1 MSTPSSATERP
12 PGSHNQNVK
21 LITQQ
26 EQKAKEKEKAE
37 KQSPKPDSNESKAP
51 THQRLVLTD
60 PIAFRYLQE
69 DPGVEV
75 IESSKELHGYEIYVV
90 EQWATSRTHPT
101 FVITTFT
108 GDPQHV
114 AQVGILS
121 VPTDESGWSQ
131 RLRVY
136 FKALNQ
142 YHARRRETSLG
153 ILMITNLSGFPSSL
167 TVIPVPDGDLK
178 KHRFEFFVAEN
189 LKRMGCSGRVGLTL
203 SAPNSATVAKF
214 HQLYKTSDKNPIHT
228 SVIELVKLC
237 QAALNIFDK
246 LDFDYVDGL
255 LCDITEKAVN
265 DWWLDIGAEFY
276 NIEPHDGILGP
287 TTVAAL
293 LGLLMG
299 ARNRLSAVGAP
310 VPKDPFDIEGMKR
323 GISHFQKSNRME
335 RTRRLDRHT
344 LDKLHRISAK
354 AANAEGWSVPRAVKS
369 TVAELSG
376 KGGEMLA
383 EVVGRRDKAGIADI
397 ETSYIDRFEQLVY
410 GQRCKW
416 LWLGKPLKNQSVDL
430 KDQKSNEPSNS
441 RSLVFGPVERKH
453 THESTSS
460 ARAASEDFMSPTWPS
475 SREGEG
481 SIRGETHIHRSV
493 TKRATGLFNEGRKGF
508 DKFKDA
514 VRGHQSKGSKDES
527 PMSPADSSRQ
537 DLKSVHTLERIDS
550 SSPPASPK
558 IPQGADGS
566 LDQVLRQREQ
576 HAKANA
582 QDNNHLLSNPL
593 DGNSSVFPVEDPQR
607 IKSEEEARDD
617 KSDNEFDLDGF
628 ETISRTISGEP
639 SISIAGSDY
648 HGVDLKEVLP
658 SPPDLAQDIGPLL
671 RRMHSYSDFETLS
684 ATTRSDSFYPR
695 RLSFSIVA
703 DSILPPS
710 PLLLAPAS
718 PLPQH
723 IPLPQQYT
731 HETTLSSDLKDI
743 RAQLATLDRKEATW
757 TRQQL
762 LATSSLLTQA
772 DDDQA
777 YLDSIYRPSAANLQD
792 LRDATEALL
801 VDERD
806 ALHEGAK
813 ELETLAQRLDYEI
826 EGLKGKVEDVEVN
839 VDDFERAV
847 QGIEGRIDELE
858 DLGKGKNFLGCVVS

>member
-1 MSTPSSATERP
+1 
-12 PGSHNQNVK
+12 
-21 LITQQ
+21 
-26 EQKAKEKEKAE
+26 
-37 KQSPKPDSNESKAP
+37 
-51 THQRLVLTD
+51 
-60 PIAFRYLQE
+60 LQE

-75 IESSKELHGYEIYVV
+75 IERSQELQGYEIYIV

-178 KHRFEFFVAEN
+178 KHRFDFFVAEN

-214 HQLYKTSDKNPIHT
+214 HQLYKTSDKNAVYT

-246 LDFDYVDGL
+246 LEFDYVDGL
-255 LCDITEKAVN
+255 LCDVTEKAAN

-276 NIEPHDGILGP
+276 GIEPHDGILGP
-287 TTVAAL
+287 TTVAAM

-323 GISHFQKSNRME
+323 GISNFQKHNRLE

-344 LDKLHRISAK
+344 LDRLHKISAK

-430 KDQKSNEPSNS
+430 KDQ
-441 RSLVFGPVERKH
+441 RSDDHDRGFGRVERKH
-453 THESTSS
+453 TQESIAT
-460 ARAASEDFMSPTWPS
+460 ARAVSDEVMSPTWSS
-475 SREGEG
+475 SRDGEG
-481 SIRGETHIHRSV
+481 SIREDTHLHRSV
-493 TKRATGLFNEGRKGF
+493 TKRATGFFHEGRRGF

-514 VRGHQSKGSKDES
+514 VRGHHPKGSKDES
-527 PMSPADSSRQ
+527 PMSPADSSRS
-537 DLKSVHTLERIDS
+537 DLKSPALNRINS
-550 SSPPASPK
+550 SSPPASPR
-558 IPQGADGS
+558 IHQGADGS
-566 LDQVLRQREQ
+566 LDQIVQQREQ
-576 HAKANA
+576 NGKPHAAKHTEP
-582 QDNNHLLSNPL
+582 QTSNPL
-593 DGNSSVFPVEDPQR
+593 EFNNSVFPVEDPQR
-607 IKSEEEARDD
+607 KKSEEQAREHEKD
-617 KSDNEFDLDGF
+617 KSDNDTDLEGF

-648 HGVDLKEVLP
+648 HGIDLKAVLP

-671 RRMHSYSDFETLS
+671 RRIHSYTDFETLT
-684 ATTRSDSFYPR
+684 ATSRLDAFYPR
-695 RLSFSIVA
+695 RLSFSTA
-703 DSILPPS
+703 EDSILAPL
-710 PLLLAPAS
+710 PLLLAPPS
-718 PLPQH
+718 PNPEKTSLPD
-723 IPLPQQYT
+723 QYT
-731 HETTLSSDLKDI
+731 HETTISSDLKAL
-743 RAQLATLDRKEATW
+743 RAQIATLDRKEASW
-757 TRQQL
+757 TREQL
-762 LATSSLLTQA
+762 LATTSLLASA
-772 DDDQA
+772 DTDQTS
-777 YLDSIYRPSAANLQD
+777 LDNLYRPSASSLHD
-792 LRDATEALL
+792 IRDATEVLL
-801 VDERD
+801 IDERD

-826 EGLKGKVEDVEVN
+826 EGLRGKVEDVEVN
-839 VDDFERAV
+839 VGDFEHAV
-847 QGIEGRIDELE
+847 IGIEQRIGELE
-858 DLGKGKNFLGCVVS
+858 DLGHGKGWMGCVVS

>member
-12 PGSHNQNVK
+12 PGPHNQNIK
-21 LITQQ
+21 LVTRQ
-26 EQKAKEKEKAE
+26 EQKAIEKSE
-37 KQSPKPDSNESKAP
+37 KQSSRPEVSDAKQP

-69 DPGVEV
+69 DPGVQV
-75 IESSKELHGYEIYVV
+75 VESSKELHGYEIYVV

-142 YHARRRETSLG
+142 YHARRRETALG

-430 KDQKSNEPSNS
+430 KDQKNEPS
-441 RSLVFGPVERKH
+441 RGFGPVERKH
-453 THESTSS
+453 TQDSVST
-460 ARAASEDFMSPTWPS
+460 ARAAPDEIMSPTWS
-475 SREGEG
+475 SNREGEG
-481 SIRGETHIHRSV
+481 SIREEPHIHRSV
-493 TKRATGLFNEGRKGF
+493 TKRATGLFNEGKRGF

-527 PMSPADSSRQ
+527 PLSPADSSRQ
-537 DLKSVHTLERIDS
+537 DFKSTHTLDRIDS

-558 IPQGADGS
+558 IHQGVDGS
-566 LDQVLRQREQ
+566 LDQVLQQREQ
-576 HAKANA
+576 HTKADA
-582 QDNNHLLSNPL
+582 AGRSETQDANHLSNGPL
-593 DGNSSVFPVEDPQR
+593 DSNNSVFPVEDPQR
-607 IKSEEEARDD
+607 KKSEEEARED
-617 KSDNEFDLDGF
+617 KSENESDIDRF
-628 ETISRTISGEP
+628 ENMSRTISGEP

-648 HGVDLKEVLP
+648 HGVDFKEILP
-658 SPPDLAQDIGPLL
+658 SPPDLAQDVGPLL

-684 ATTRSDSFYPR
+684 ATTRSDNFYPR
-695 RLSFSIVA
+695 RLSFSIAA

-710 PLLLAPAS
+710 PLLLAPPS
-718 PLPQH
+718 PSPQHLPLPDQF
-723 IPLPQQYT
+723 T
-731 HETTLSSDLKDI
+731 HETTISSDLKAL
-743 RAQLATLDRKEATW
+743 RAQIATLDRREASW
-757 TRQQL
+757 TREQL
-762 LATSSLLTQA
+762 LATSNLLTQA
-772 DDDQA
+772 DDDQT
-777 YLDSIYRPSAANLQD
+777 YLDSIYRPSASNLQD
-792 LRDATEALL
+792 LRDASDAVL

-813 ELETLAQRLDYEI
+813 ELENLAQRLDYEI

-847 QGIEGRIDELE
+847 QGIEGRISELE
-858 DLGKGKNFLGCVVS
+858 DLGKGKSFLGCVVS

>member
-1 MSTPSSATERP
+1 
-12 PGSHNQNVK
+12 
-21 LITQQ
+21 
-26 EQKAKEKEKAE
+26 
-37 KQSPKPDSNESKAP
+37 
-51 THQRLVLTD
+51 
-60 PIAFRYLQE
+60 LQE

-75 IESSKELHGYEIYVV
+75 IERSQELQGYEIYIV

-167 TVIPVPDGDLK
+167 AVIPVPDGDLK
-178 KHRFEFFVAEN
+178 KHRFDFFVAEN

-214 HQLYKTSDKNPIHT
+214 HQLYKTSDKNSIYT

-246 LDFDYVDGL
+246 LEFDYVDGL
-255 LCDITEKAVN
+255 LCDVTEKAAN

-276 NIEPHDGILGP
+276 GIEPHDGILGP
-287 TTVAAL
+287 TTVAAM

-323 GISHFQKSNRME
+323 GISNFQKHNRLE

-344 LDKLHRISAK
+344 LDRLHKTSAK

-430 KDQKSNEPSNS
+430 KEHKSDDHD
-441 RSLVFGPVERKH
+441 RGFRRVERKH
-453 THESTSS
+453 TQESIATT
-460 ARAASEDFMSPTWPS
+460 RAVSDEVMSPTWSS
-475 SREGEG
+475 SRDGEG
-481 SIRGETHIHRSV
+481 SIKEEAHLHRSV
-493 TKRATGLFNEGRKGF
+493 TKRATGFFHEGRRGF

-514 VRGHQSKGSKDES
+514 VRGHHPKGSKDDSLMS
-527 PMSPADSSRQ
+527 PMSPMDPSRQ
-537 DLKSVHTLERIDS
+537 DLKSPLERINS
-550 SSPPASPK
+550 YSPPASPR
-558 IPQGADGS
+558 IHQGADGS
-566 LDQVLRQREQ
+566 LDQVLEQRVQ
-576 HAKANA
+576 QGKNNAAARANP
-582 QDNNHLLSNPL
+582 QDSNHLLVNPL
-593 DGNSSVFPVEDPQR
+593 ESNNSVFPVEDPQR
-607 IKSEEEARDD
+607 KKSEEQAREDED
-617 KSDNEFDLDGF
+617 KSDNGTDLDKY
-628 ETISRTISGEP
+628 EIISRTISGEAA
-639 SISIAGSDY
+639 ISIAGSDY
-648 HGVDLKEVLP
+648 HGVDLKQVLP

-671 RRMHSYSDFETLS
+671 RRIHSYTDFETLT
-684 ATTRSDSFYPR
+684 ATTRPDSFYPR
-695 RLSFSIVA
+695 RLSFSTA
-703 DSILPPS
+703 EDSILAPL
-710 PLLLAPAS
+710 PLLLAPPS
-718 PLPQH
+718 PSPH
-723 IPLPQQYT
+723 TTSLPQQYT
-731 HETTLSSDLKDI
+731 HETTISSDLKALRADI
-743 RAQLATLDRKEATW
+743 AALDRKEASW
-757 TRQQL
+757 TREQL
-762 LATSSLLTQA
+762 LATRHLLTTA
-772 DDDQA
+772 DLDQD
-777 YLDSIYRPSAANLQD
+777 YLDSLYRPSAQNLQD
-792 LRDATEALL
+792 VRDASEVLL
-801 VDERD
+801 IDERD

-839 VDDFERAV
+839 VGDFERAV
-847 QGIEGRIDELE
+847 IGIEQRIGELE
-858 DLGKGKNFLGCVVS
+858 DLGHGKGVLGCVVS

>member
-1 MSTPSSATERP
+1 MSTPASATERP
-12 PGSHNQNVK
+12 PGPHKQNVK
-21 LITQQ
+21 LITQE
-26 EQKAKEKEKAE
+26 EQKAIENSEKH
-37 KQSPKPDSNESKAP
+37 SSNPDENESKAP

-69 DPGVEV
+69 DPGVQV
-75 IESSKELHGYEIYVV
+75 IERSKELQGYEIYVV

-121 VPTDESGWSQ
+121 VPTDESGWSD

-142 YHARRRETSLG
+142 YHARRRETALG

-178 KHRFEFFVAEN
+178 KHRFDFFVSEN

-203 SAPNSATVAKF
+203 AAPNSATIAKF
-214 HQLYKTSDKNPIHT
+214 HQLYKTSDKNPVHT

-255 LCDITEKAVN
+255 LCDVTEKAVN

-323 GISHFQKSNRME
+323 GISSFQKSNRLE

-344 LDKLHRISAK
+344 LDKLHRTSAK
-354 AANAEGWSVPRAVKS
+354 AANAEGWSVPRAVKN

-383 EVVGRRDKAGIADI
+383 EVVGKRDKAGIADI

-430 KDQKSNEPSNS
+430 KDHKQDDHD
-441 RSLVFGPVERKH
+441 RGFGRVERKH
-453 THESTSS
+453 TQESITT
-460 ARAASEDFMSPTWPS
+460 ARAVSDEIMSPTWS
-475 SREGEG
+475 SGREGEG
-481 SIRGETHIHRSV
+481 SIKEETHLHRSM
-493 TKRATGLFNEGRKGF
+493 TKRATGLFNEGRRGF

-514 VRGHQSKGSKDES
+514 VRGHHPKGSKDES
-527 PMSPADSSRQ
+527 PISPADPSRQ
-537 DLKSVHTLERIDS
+537 DFRFPHTLQRINS
-550 SSPPASPK
+550 ISPPTSPR
-558 IPQGADGS
+558 IQQGADGS
-566 LDQVLRQREQ
+566 LDQVLQQREQ
-576 HAKANA
+576 PAKSDTAARTDA
-582 QDNNHLLSNPL
+582 QYSNHLLSSPQDQN
-593 DGNSSVFPVEDPQR
+593 NSVFPVEDPQR
-607 IKSEEEARDD
+607 KRSEEAARGD
-617 KSDNEFDLDGF
+617 KSDNDTDIENFD
-628 ETISRTISGEP
+628 TISRTISGEP

-648 HGVDLKEVLP
+648 HGVDLKQLLP
-658 SPPDLAQDIGPLL
+658 SPPDLAQDVGPLL
-671 RRMHSYSDFETLS
+671 RRIHSYSDFETLHS
-684 ATTRSDSFYPR
+684 KTPPDSFYPR
-695 RLSFSIVA
+695 RLSFSIA
-703 DSILPPS
+703 EDSILAPS
-710 PLLLAPAS
+710 PLLLAPSS

-723 IPLPQQYT
+723 TPLPDQFT
-731 HETTLSSDLKDI
+731 HESTISSDLKAL
-743 RAQLATLDRKEATW
+743 RAQIATLDRKEGSW
-757 TRQQL
+757 TRDQL
-762 LATSSLLTQA
+762 LETSHLLTQA
-772 DDDQA
+772 DEDQN
-777 YLDSIYRPSAANLQD
+777 YLDSIYRPSASNLQD

-826 EGLKGKVEDVEVN
+826 EGLRGKVEDVEVN

-847 QGIEGRIDELE
+847 AGIEGRIDELE
-858 DLGKGKNFLGCVVS
+858 DLGQGKGVWGCIVS

>member
-1 MSTPSSATERP
+1 VSLSYFTYTQS
-12 PGSHNQNVK
+12 
-21 LITQQ
+21 LIC
-26 EQKAKEKEKAE
+26 
-37 KQSPKPDSNESKAP
+37 P
-51 THQRLVLTD
+51 
-60 PIAFRYLQE
+60 RYLQE

-75 IESSKELHGYEIYVV
+75 IERSQELQGYEIYIV

-178 KHRFEFFVAEN
+178 KHRFDFFVAEN

-203 SAPNSATVAKF
+203 SAPNSATIAKF
-214 HQLYKTSDKNPIHT
+214 HQLYKTSDKNSVYT

-246 LDFDYVDGL
+246 LEFDYVDGL
-255 LCDITEKAVN
+255 LCDVTEKAAN

-276 NIEPHDGILGP
+276 GIEPHDGILGP
-287 TTVAAL
+287 TTVAAM

-323 GISHFQKSNRME
+323 GISNFQKHNRLE

-344 LDKLHRISAK
+344 LDRLHKTSAK

-430 KDQKSNEPSNS
+430 KEHKSDDHD
-441 RSLVFGPVERKH
+441 RGFRRVERKH
-453 THESTSS
+453 TQESVTTT
-460 ARAASEDFMSPTWPS
+460 RAVSDEVMSPTWSS
-475 SREGEG
+475 SREGDG
-481 SIRGETHIHRSV
+481 SIKEEAHLHRSV
-493 TKRATGLFNEGRKGF
+493 TKRATGFFHEGRRGF

-514 VRGHQSKGSKDES
+514 VRGHHPKGSKDES
-527 PMSPADSSRQ
+527 PMSPMDPSRQ
-537 DLKSVHTLERIDS
+537 DLKSPLERINS
-550 SSPPASPK
+550 YSPPASPR
-558 IPQGADGS
+558 IQQGADGS
-566 LDQVLRQREQ
+566 LDQVLQQREQ
-576 HAKANA
+576 QGKINA
-582 QDNNHLLSNPL
+582 AARNNPQDSNHLLVNPL
-593 DGNSSVFPVEDPQR
+593 ESNNSVFPVEDPQR
-607 IKSEEEARDD
+607 KKSEEQAREDED
-617 KSDNEFDLDGF
+617 KSDNGTDLDKY
-628 ETISRTISGEP
+628 EIISRTISGEAT
-639 SISIAGSDY
+639 ISIAGSDY
-648 HGVDLKEVLP
+648 HGVDLKQVLP
-658 SPPDLAQDIGPLL
+658 SPPDLAQDIGLLL
-671 RRMHSYSDFETLS
+671 RRIHSYTDFETLT
-684 ATTRSDSFYPR
+684 ATTRPDSFYPR
-695 RLSFSIVA
+695 RLSFSTA
-703 DSILPPS
+703 EDSILTPL
-710 PLLLAPAS
+710 PLLLAPPS
-718 PLPQH
+718 PSPH
-723 IPLPQQYT
+723 TTPLPQQYT
-731 HETTLSSDLKDI
+731 HETTISSDLKALRADI
-743 RAQLATLDRKEATW
+743 AALDRKEASW
-757 TRQQL
+757 TREQL
-762 LATSSLLTQA
+762 LATRHLLTTA
-772 DDDQA
+772 DLDQN
-777 YLDSIYRPSAANLQD
+777 YMDSLYRPSAHNLQD
-792 LRDATEALL
+792 VRDASEVLL
-801 VDERD
+801 IDERD

-839 VDDFERAV
+839 VGDFERAV
-847 QGIEGRIDELE
+847 IGIEQRIGELE
-858 DLGKGKNFLGCVVS
+858 DLGHGKGVLGCVVS

>member
-1 MSTPSSATERP
+1 MSLPNLR
-12 PGSHNQNVK
+12 H
-21 LITQQ
+21 TQ
-26 EQKAKEKEKAE
+26 
-37 KQSPKPDSNESKAP
+37 S
-51 THQRLVLTD
+51 LTC
-60 PIAFRYLQE
+60 IRYLQE

-75 IESSKELHGYEIYVV
+75 IGTSQELQGYEIYVV
-90 EQWATSRTHPT
+90 EQWATSRIHPT

-142 YHARRRETSLG
+142 YHARRRETPLG

-178 KHRFEFFVAEN
+178 KHRFDFFVAEN

-203 SAPNSATVAKF
+203 SAPNSATIAKF
-214 HQLYKTSDKNPIHT
+214 HQLYKTSDKNAVYT

-246 LDFDYVDGL
+246 LEFDYVDGL
-255 LCDITEKAVN
+255 LCDVTEKAAN

-276 NIEPHDGILGP
+276 GIEPHDGILGP

-323 GISHFQKSNRME
+323 GISNFQKHNRLE

-344 LDKLHRISAK
+344 LDRLHRTSAK

-430 KDQKSNEPSNS
+430 KEQKSDDHD
-441 RSLVFGPVERKH
+441 RGFGRVERKH
-453 THESTSS
+453 TQESVAT
-460 ARAASEDFMSPTWPS
+460 ARAVSDEVMSPTWSS
-475 SREGEG
+475 SRDGEG
-481 SIRGETHIHRSV
+481 SIKEDAHLHRSV
-493 TKRATGLFNEGRKGF
+493 TKRATGFFHEGRRGF

-527 PMSPADSSRQ
+527 PITPADPSRQELKSPA
-537 DLKSVHTLERIDS
+537 LYRINS
-550 SSPPASPK
+550 ASPPSSPR
-558 IPQGADGS
+558 IHQGADGS
-566 LDQVLRQREQ
+566 LDQVLQQREQ
-576 HAKANA
+576 NAKSQIAGRTDPQYA
-582 QDNNHLLSNPL
+582 NHLLTSPEDTSN
-593 DGNSSVFPVEDPQR
+593 SIFPVEDPQR
-607 IKSEEEARDD
+607 KKSEEQARENHD
-617 KSDNEFDLDGF
+617 KSDNDTDIDIEGL
-628 ETISRTISGEP
+628 ENISRTLSGEP
-639 SISIAGSDY
+639 SVSIAGSDY
-648 HGVDLKEVLP
+648 HGVDLKQVLP
-658 SPPDLAQDIGPLL
+658 LPPDHAQDIGPLL
-671 RRMHSYSDFETLS
+671 RRIHSYSNFEMFT
-684 ATTRSDSFYPR
+684 AAKRPDDFYPR
-695 RLSFSIVA
+695 RLSFSTA
-703 DSILPPS
+703 EDSILAPVPLLLPPPS
-710 PLLLAPAS
+710 PNPNITS
-718 PLPQH
+718 LPD
-723 IPLPQQYT
+723 QYT
-731 HETTLSSDLKDI
+731 HETTLSSDLKAL
-743 RAQLATLDRKEATW
+743 RAAIATLDRKEATW
-757 TRQQL
+757 TRNQL
-762 LATSSLLTQA
+762 LSTSSLLSSA
-772 DDDQA
+772 DTDQA
-777 YLDSIYRPSAANLQD
+777 NLDALYRPSALALHNI
-792 LRDATEALL
+792 RDATEVLL
-801 VDERD
+801 IDERD
-806 ALHEGAK
+806 ALHEGAR

-826 EGLKGKVEDVEVN
+826 EGLRGKVEDVEVN
-839 VDDFERAV
+839 VGDFEHAV
-847 QGIEGRIDELE
+847 VGIEQRIGELE
-858 DLGKGKNFLGCVVS
+858 DMGHGKGVMGCVVC

>member
-1 MSTPSSATERP
+1 MSLSEFLYTQE
-12 PGSHNQNVK
+12 
-21 LITQQ
+21 LIR
-26 EQKAKEKEKAE
+26 
-37 KQSPKPDSNESKAP
+37 S
-51 THQRLVLTD
+51 
-60 PIAFRYLQE
+60 RYLQE

-75 IESSKELHGYEIYVV
+75 IESSKELQGYEIYVV

-142 YHARRRETSLG
+142 YHARRRETPLG

-203 SAPNSATVAKF
+203 SAPNSATIAKF

-299 ARNRLSAVGAP
+299 ARNRLTAVGAP

-430 KDQKSNEPSNS
+430 KDQKSNEPS
-441 RSLVFGPVERKH
+441 RGFGPVERKN
-453 THESTSS
+453 THESTST
-460 ARAASEDFMSPTWPS
+460 ARAGSEEIMSPTWSS
-475 SREGEG
+475 SRGGEG
-481 SIRGETHIHRSV
+481 SIRSEVHVHRSV
-493 TKRATGLFNEGRKGF
+493 TKRATGLFNEGRRGF

-527 PMSPADSSRQ
+527 PLSPTDFSRQ
-537 DLKSVHTLERIDS
+537 DLKSPHTLEQIDS
-550 SSPPASPK
+550 SSPPASPD
-558 IPQGADGS
+558 IHQGADGS
-566 LDQVLRQREQ
+566 LDQVLQQREQ
-576 HAKANA
+576 HKEADATGRSEN
-582 QDNNHLLSNPL
+582 QHTNQGPL
-593 DGNSSVFPVEDPQR
+593 DSENSVFPVEDPQR
-607 IKSEEEARDD
+607 KKVEEEARED
-617 KSDNEFDLDGF
+617 KTDNESDIDRF

-648 HGVDLKEVLP
+648 HGVDLKELLP
-658 SPPDLAQDIGPLL
+658 LPPDLAQDVGPLL
-671 RRMHSYSDFETLS
+671 RRIHSYSDFETLS

-695 RLSFSIVA
+695 RLSFSIAA

-710 PLLLAPAS
+710 PLLLAPPS

-723 IPLPQQYT
+723 IPLPEQFT
-731 HETTLSSDLKDI
+731 HETTISSDLKAL
-743 RAQLATLDRKEATW
+743 RAQIATLDRKEASW
-757 TRQQL
+757 TRSQL
-762 LATSSLLTQA
+762 LATHELLTHA

-792 LRDATEALL
+792 LRDASEALL

-826 EGLKGKVEDVEVN
+826 EGLRGKVEDVEVN

-847 QGIEGRIDELE
+847 QGIEGRISELE
-858 DLGKGKNFLGCVVS
+858 ELGKAKNFLGCVVS

>member
-1 MSTPSSATERP
+1 M
-12 PGSHNQNVK
+12 
-21 LITQQ
+21 
-26 EQKAKEKEKAE
+26 
-37 KQSPKPDSNESKAP
+37 
-51 THQRLVLTD
+51 
-60 PIAFRYLQE
+60 QE

-75 IESSKELHGYEIYVV
+75 IERSQELQGYEIYVV
-90 EQWATSRTHPT
+90 EQWATSRIHPT

-121 VPTDESGWSQ
+121 VPTDEAGWSQ

-142 YHARRRETSLG
+142 YHARRRETPLG

-178 KHRFEFFVAEN
+178 KHRFDFFVAEN

-203 SAPNSATVAKF
+203 SAPNSATIAKF
-214 HQLYKTSDKNPIHT
+214 HQLYKTSDKNPVYT

-246 LDFDYVDGL
+246 LEFDYVDGL
-255 LCDITEKAVN
+255 LCDVTEKAAN

-276 NIEPHDGILGP
+276 GIEPHDGILGP
-287 TTVAAL
+287 TTVAAM

-323 GISHFQKSNRME
+323 GISNFQKHNRLE

-430 KDQKSNEPSNS
+430 KDQKPNDQD
-441 RSLVFGPVERKH
+441 RLAFGRVERKH
-453 THESTSS
+453 TQESIAT
-460 ARAASEDFMSPTWPS
+460 ARAVSDEVMSPTWSS
-475 SREGEG
+475 SRDGEG
-481 SIRGETHIHRSV
+481 SIKEDAHLHRSV
-493 TKRATGLFNEGRKGF
+493 TKRATGFFHEGRRGF

-527 PMSPADSSRQ
+527 PITPADPSRQ
-537 DLKSVHTLERIDS
+537 DLKSPTLYRIDS
-550 SSPPASPK
+550 SSPPASPRMH
-558 IPQGADGS
+558 QGADGS
-566 LDQVLRQREQ
+566 LDQIVQQQQNQQQQQQLKSQVVGRTDPQY
-576 HAKANA
+576 
-582 QDNNHLLSNPL
+582 NNHLLTSPEDTSN
-593 DGNSSVFPVEDPQR
+593 SIFPVEDPQR
-607 IKSEEEARDD
+607 KKSEEQAREQHDR
-617 KSDNEFDLDGF
+617 SDNDTDIDIEGL
-628 ETISRTISGEP
+628 ENISRTLSGEP
-639 SISIAGSDY
+639 SVSIAGSDY
-648 HGVDLKEVLP
+648 HGVDLKQVLP
-658 SPPDLAQDIGPLL
+658 LPPDHAQDIGPLL
-671 RRMHSYSDFETLS
+671 RRIHSYSDFELLT
-684 ATTRSDSFYPR
+684 ATTRPDEYYPR
-695 RLSFSIVA
+695 RLSFSTA
-703 DSILPPS
+703 EDSILAPVPLLLPPPS
-710 PLLLAPAS
+710 PNPNITA
-718 PLPQH
+718 LPD
-723 IPLPQQYT
+723 QYT
-731 HETTLSSDLKDI
+731 HETTLSSDLKAL
-743 RAQLATLDRKEATW
+743 RAAIATLDRKEATW
-757 TRQQL
+757 TRNQL
-762 LATSSLLTQA
+762 LSTSSLLSSA
-772 DDDQA
+772 DTDQA
-777 YLDSIYRPSAANLQD
+777 ALDSLYRPSALALHNI
-792 LRDATEALL
+792 RDATEVLL
-801 VDERD
+801 IDERD

-826 EGLKGKVEDVEVN
+826 EGLRGKVEDVEVN
-839 VDDFERAV
+839 VGDFEHAV
-847 QGIEGRIDELE
+847 VGIEERIGELE
-858 DLGKGKNFLGCVVS
+858 DMGRGRGPLGCVVC

>member
-1 MSTPSSATERP
+1 MSTPASATERP
-12 PGSHNQNVK
+12 PGPHRQNVV
-21 LITQQ
+21 LVTQI
-26 EQKAKEKEKAE
+26 EESKNNDAE
-37 KQSPKPDSNESKAP
+37 KHSPKPDSSKPP

-60 PIAFRYLQE
+60 PIAFRYLEE
-69 DPGVEV
+69 DPGVTVVERNQ
-75 IESSKELHGYEIYVV
+75 ELPGYEIYVV

-142 YHARRRETSLG
+142 YHARRKETPLG

-167 TVIPVPDGDLK
+167 NVIPVPDGDLK
-178 KHRFEFFVAEN
+178 KHRFDYFVAEN

-203 SAPNSATVAKF
+203 TAPNSATTAKF

-228 SVIELVKLC
+228 AVIELVKLC

-255 LCDITEKAVN
+255 LCDITEKAAN

-276 NIEPHDGILGP
+276 NMEPHDGILGP
-287 TTVAAL
+287 TTVAAM

-310 VPKDPFDIEGMKR
+310 VPKDPFDVEGMKR
-323 GISHFQKSNRME
+323 GISHFQKSQRLE

-344 LDKLHRISAK
+344 LDRLHRISAK
-354 AANAEGWSVPRAVKS
+354 AASAEGWSVPRAVKS

-430 KDQKSNEPSNS
+430 KEHRAEEYD
-441 RSLVFGPVERKH
+441 RLFGRIERKH
-453 THESTSS
+453 TQESVTT
-460 ARAASEDFMSPTWPS
+460 ARGMSDDVISPTWPS
-475 SREGEG
+475 SRDGEG
-481 SIRGETHIHRSV
+481 SIKEETHLHRSV
-493 TKRATGLFNEGRKGF
+493 TKRATGLFNDGRRGF
-508 DKFKDA
+508 GKFKDA
-514 VRGHQSKGSKDES
+514 VRGHHPKGSKDDS
-527 PMSPADSSRQ
+527 PLSPTDSSAQ
-537 DLKSVHTLERIDS
+537 DFKSPHALHRINS
-550 SSPPASPK
+550 TSPPASPK
-558 IPQGADGS
+558 VQQEANGN
-566 LDQVLRQREQ
+566 LDQVLEQREYRQ
-576 HAKANA
+576 KLERIGRNDA
-582 QDNNHLLSNPL
+582 QYSDNLFNSPL
-593 DGNSSVFPVEDPQR
+593 NTNDSVFPVEDPQR
-607 IKSEEEARDD
+607 KSEDARAEQNGD
-617 KSDNEFDLDGF
+617 KSDNDTDIDMFD
-628 ETISRTISGEP
+628 TISRTISGAP

-648 HGVDLKEVLP
+648 HGYDLKQVLP
-658 SPPDLAQDIGPLL
+658 QPSDLAQDIGPLL
-671 RRMHSYSDFETLS
+671 RNIRSYSDFETLNFS
-684 ATTRSDSFYPR
+684 SRSDSFYPR
-695 RLSFSIVA
+695 RLSYSIA
-703 DSILPPS
+703 ESSILPS
-710 PLLLAPAS
+710 TTQLLAPSS
-718 PLPQH
+718 PLPHTSLESQFE
-723 IPLPQQYT
+723 
-731 HETTLSSDLKDI
+731 HETTISSDLKAL
-743 RAQLATLDRKEATW
+743 RAEIATLDRKEGTW

-762 LATSSLLTQA
+762 LATHDLLTQA
-772 DDDQA
+772 DEDQS

-792 LRDATEALL
+792 LRDASDAL
-801 VDERD
+801 VIDERD

-813 ELETLAQRLDYEI
+813 ELETLAARLEYEV
-826 EGLKGKVEDVEVN
+826 EGLRGKVEDVEVN
-839 VDDFERAV
+839 VGDFERAV
-847 QGIEGRIDELE
+847 GGIEGRIGELE
-858 DLGKGKNFLGCVVS
+858 DMGHGKGCIVC